1 MIDLGFAIG
10 FGLGYVLVLLVYYV
24 NAVQIKKLENENYA
38 MIEKVAD
45 ALGRLE
51 KRSLKNESTKK
62 RSD

>member
-10 FGLGYVLVLLVYYV
+10 FGLGYVLSLLVYYV